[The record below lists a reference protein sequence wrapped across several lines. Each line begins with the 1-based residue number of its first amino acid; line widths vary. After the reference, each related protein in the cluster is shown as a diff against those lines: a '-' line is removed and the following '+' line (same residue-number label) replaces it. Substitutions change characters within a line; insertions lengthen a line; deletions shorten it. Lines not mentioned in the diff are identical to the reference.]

1 MKASKT
7 IIVTLYLVVFLSC
20 GFASAV
26 TLTSDQASVRALVS
40 NPEPQAGDTITVMI
54 FFQNNYTESLVLDY
68 VGLHFG
74 WMPES
79 GFYGFNLSSSPVTV
93 ASGSDYFFPQSI
105 NVKIPAG
112 VNGIQ
117 SYYAGVE
124 GTVGSSTTDTFS
136 INSETAEILVSGNGS
151 TTTPTNTPS
160 TGQPS
165 SNILLYGVIIVVVV
179 VVALLIV
186 IMILRKKRKQPEQT
200 EKPAETQ
207 KPAQEPSEQD
217 FSI

>member
-7 IIVTLYLVVFLSC
+7 IIVTVLLVVFLSC

-26 TLTSDQASVRALVS
+26 TLTSDQAYVRAFLS
-40 NPEPQAGDTITVMI
+40 NPEPNAGEIITAVI
-54 FFQNNYTESLVLDY
+54 YFENNYTESLYLDY
-68 VGLHFG
+68 VGLHFS
-74 WMPES
+74 WMPENTL
-79 GFYGFNLSSSPVTV
+79 YGFNFSSSPVLV
-93 ASGSDYFFPQSI
+93 AVGSSYSHAINITIPQS
-105 NVKIPAG
+105 
-112 VNGIQ
+112 VNGVI
-117 SYYAGVE
+117 SYYAGVD
-124 GTVGSSTTDTFS
+124 GNLASSATDTFS
-136 INSETAEILVSGNGS
+136 IDSDSAEFGVSGTGP
-151 TTTPTNTPS
+151 TATPTNTPS

-186 IMILRKKRKQPEQT
+186 IMMLRKKQKQPEET

-207 KPAQEPSEQD
+207 KPAQKPSEQD